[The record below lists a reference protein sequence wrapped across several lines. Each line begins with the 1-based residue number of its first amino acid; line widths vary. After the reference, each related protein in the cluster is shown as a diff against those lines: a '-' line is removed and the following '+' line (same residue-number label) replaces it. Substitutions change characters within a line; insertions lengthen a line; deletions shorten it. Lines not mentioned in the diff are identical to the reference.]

1 MQTLMSGR
9 YRGTLIGHTNE
20 VDSVAVSPDGRTPAT
35 ASRHTTVTLWDMTQL
50 EELQRDAVRE
60 ACIRAGGPIDKAT
73 WDYYPPG
80 VSYQDTCAGHR

>member
-1 MQTLMSGR
+1 
-9 YRGTLIGHTNE
+9 
-20 VDSVAVSPDGRTPAT
+20 
-35 ASRHTTVTLWDMTQL
+35 MTQL